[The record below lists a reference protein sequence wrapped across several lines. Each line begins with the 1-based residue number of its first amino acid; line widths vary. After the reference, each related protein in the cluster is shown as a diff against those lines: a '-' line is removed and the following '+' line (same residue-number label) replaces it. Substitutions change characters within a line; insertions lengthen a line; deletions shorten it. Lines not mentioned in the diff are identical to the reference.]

1 MKSYRVRLVE
11 RAEAD
16 VAEIYRF
23 ARRKSASTS
32 VVRNCIARIRA
43 FLAEFETFPERGTL
57 RANVPRG
64 RPRLEA
70 AKIAVT
76 LRIEPDVLEKFKHSG
91 TDWRARMTEALRK
104 AAGL

>member
-1 MKSYRVRLVE
+1 MTTNYPNQKEFKSGRGYSREDWDAIDSPELTDEELARM
-11 RAEAD
+11 RPAKD
-16 VAEIYRF
+16 VLPKAFFDGVDE
-23 ARRKSASTS
+23 ARRA
-32 VVRNCIARIRA
+32 
-43 FLAEFETFPERGTL
+43 
-57 RANVPRG
+57 RG